1 MVVRQPAL
9 PLGTLHG
16 AWLVAAKDLRIEARS
31 RAGLHQVLPFGG
43 IVLVL
48 FALALDPDRGLLAR
62 VSPGLFWLA
71 VLLCS
76 LLAVSRSV
84 ALEAGQAT
92 RDALRLSALSGPSIF
107 LGKVGAASVALL
119 ALTLVL
125 GTGTVL
131 LYDVPVRGLV
141 VLVAASLPAIVGL
154 ASAGILYG
162 ALCSGVRSGET
173 LLPILLL
180 PAVTP
185 VLLGATRAFEVAVAG
200 VPGEAWAWVE
210 LLLAFAVAYL
220 AGGTAAFGALLEDA

>member
-1 MVVRQPAL
+1 MLVRQPAQ
-9 PLGTLHG
+9 PLGTLQG

-92 RDALRLSALSGPSIF
+92 RDALRLSGLSGPSIF
-107 LGKVGAASVALL
+107 LGKVAAVSAALL
-119 ALTLVL
+119 ALTVVL
-125 GTGTVL
+125 GSGTVL
-131 LYDVPVRGLV
+131 LYDVNVRGLG
-141 VLVAASLPAIVGL
+141 VLAVASLPAAVGL
-154 ASAGILYG
+154 AAAGILYG
-162 ALCSGVRSGET
+162 ALCSGARSGET

-185 VLLGATRAFEVAVAG
+185 VLLGATRAFESAVAG
-200 VPGEAWAWVE
+200 VPGEAWSWVE
-210 LLLAFAVAYL
+210 LLIAFAIAYL
-220 AGGTAAFGALLEDA
+220 AGGAAAFGALLEDA